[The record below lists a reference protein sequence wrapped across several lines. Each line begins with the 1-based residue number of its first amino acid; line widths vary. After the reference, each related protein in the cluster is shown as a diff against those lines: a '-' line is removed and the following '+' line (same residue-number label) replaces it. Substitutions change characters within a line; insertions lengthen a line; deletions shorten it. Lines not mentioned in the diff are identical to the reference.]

1 MNIQLSTKP
10 DFDVCYQRIEA
21 WFHQEIIDRVPVRF
35 HRHNAEY
42 DLVMSS
48 SPHTSLKDRWMDA
61 EFQAQSF
68 LNSIRGQR
76 FNAETFPVYMPNLG
90 PNFFAAVHG
99 TEMLFGE
106 NTSWCEPMINSMDDL
121 KKIQFSKE
129 NMYYRQM
136 RKLTAA
142 ALQICGDQFL
152 VGYDTT
158 ESCVP
163 SGKRKWNEASPTK

>member
-1 MNIQLSTKP
+1 MNIQLATKP
-10 DFDVCYQRIEA
+10 DFDECCQRIEA

-48 SPHTSLKDRWMDA
+48 SPHASLKDRWMDA

-99 TEMLFGE
+99 TEMVFAE
-106 NTSWCEPMINSMDDL
+106 NTSWCEPMVNSMDDL
-121 KKIQFSKE
+121 KNVVGHCF
-129 NMYYRQM
+129 YFP
-136 RKLTAA
+136 
-142 ALQICGDQFL
+142 LQDG
-152 VGYDTT
+152 
-158 ESCVP
+158 
-163 SGKRKWNEASPTK
+163 